1 MALCAAHPL
10 KNQTMHTTSIKEI
23 RKTQTQSH
31 THHYS
36 IRNRA
41 SYIFHRSAPQFH
53 IPNPKIESQFLNIL
67 SMHPSCVSHH
77 IIAQRRHG
85 EGKRRPYLDLP
96 DSRPQFRPLKS
107 NAQPKPNFWTKLV
120 RGTDF
125 FLSSDP
131 PVFLYLAPNARDVMQ
146 LRRKLAGK
154 MTQPSASEW
163 WWCVWYVCVMW
174 LGVSIP
180 HVLAQWVGMANAMTT
195 WIEGCAFCWW

>member
-53 IPNPKIESQFLNIL
+53 IPNPKIESQFLNTL
-67 SMHPSCVSHH
+67 PTHPSCVSHH
-77 IIAQRRHG
+77 IIAQEDMESAKDDHISTYRTAD
-85 EGKRRPYLDLP
+85 PIP
-96 DSRPQFRPLKS
+96 FRSLKS
-107 NAQPKPNFWTKLV
+107 NAQPNFWTKLV